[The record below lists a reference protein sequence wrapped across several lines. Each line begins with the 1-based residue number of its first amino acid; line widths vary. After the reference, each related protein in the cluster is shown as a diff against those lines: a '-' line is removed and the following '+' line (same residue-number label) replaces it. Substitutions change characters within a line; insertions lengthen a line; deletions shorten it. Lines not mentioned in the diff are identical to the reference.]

1 MCGLKKW
8 FLVVAVVMSAAKSWG
23 QAAPSPFTTYGIGE
37 SYGSGLVHNQGMG
50 TGVAQPQYWYINN
63 QNPALLVFNNM
74 SVFQVGVVGESR
86 SINGETTNER
96 NSGGNLNY
104 ITMAFPIKV
113 TKWTTS
119 VGLMPYTN
127 VDFKFQYSDY
137 AYDPSGAIVDTLIT
151 QESGTGGLTQVYW
164 SNGVRVTKDLS
175 VGLRAA
181 YMFGPISNVYS
192 NVLTTLPN
200 QGDPYLVNI
209 ENKKNINGFNFGLG
223 VSFSKDSLGRRKD
236 RRFSI
241 GAVYNIASNFN
252 AKVVD
257 RISRTSLA
265 GDTLEQYEISSNNG
279 KIHLPESYTFGIA
292 YGRGSR
298 WNVSSEFFYQD
309 WSSFTSLNSDDE
321 GLVETWRASV
331 GGEFTADPYALENY
345 LKRITFR
352 AGFSYQESPYYAN
365 EARVKDYGINLGF
378 SLPAGRSSVDIAGQF
393 GRRGDKAVNVLEETY
408 FRIFFGITFND
419 QWFVKR
425 KFD

>member
-1 MCGLKKW
+1 MRGLKKW

-37 SYGSGLVHNQGMG
+37 FYGSGLVHNQGTG

-86 SINGETTNER
+86 TIKGETTNEK

-104 ITMAFPIKV
+104 ISMAFPIKL

-137 AYDPSGAIVDTLIT
+137 AYDPSGAIVDTLVT
-151 QESGTGGLTQVYW
+151 QEAGTGGLTQVYW
-164 SNGVRVTKDLS
+164 SNGVRITKDLS

-192 NVLTTLPN
+192 NVLTTQPN

-209 ENKKNINGFNFGLG
+209 ENKKNVNGFNFGLG
-223 VSFSKDSLGRRKD
+223 VSYSKDSLGRRKD

-265 GDTLEQYEISSNNG
+265 GDTLEQYTINSNNG
-279 KIHLPESYTFGIA
+279 KIHLPESYTFGIS

-298 WNVSSEFFYQD
+298 WNVSTEFFYQD
-309 WSSFTSLNSDDE
+309 WSSFTSLNSEDE
-321 GLVETWRASV
+321 GLVESWRASL
-331 GGEFTADPYALENY
+331 GGEFTSDPYALENY
-345 LKRITFR
+345 LKRVTFR
-352 AGFSYQESPYYAN
+352 AGFTYQEYPYYAN
-365 EARVKDYGINLGF
+365 AARVKDYGINLGF
-378 SLPAGRSSVDIAGQF
+378 SLPAGRSSVDVAAQI
-393 GRRGDKAVNVLEETY
+393 GRRGDMAVNVLEETY

-419 QWFVKR
+419 QWFIKR